1 MPAPNSP
8 LLRKINERAEEF
20 FPDFL
25 ISLFLLAFLIP
36 RMKRSLLPA
45 LALCAALSLSS
56 CALFKKHGS
65 SEEGG
70 IDGDYV
76 TGTPLPER
84 VEGSNFFGSNV
95 NRSQFQPVY
104 FGYDSFTVSDAEIA
118 KLDAVASAMKSMSS
132 DIIIAGFTDSR
143 GTEEYNRGLG
153 ERRAQAVREALIGM
167 GVSGSRLQTVSFGE
181 EMPADAG
188 ESESAYAKN
197 RRAEFGVIKK

>member
-1 MPAPNSP
+1 MLVSNVL
-8 LLRKINERAEEF
+8 LLRKSNARAEEI

-25 ISLFLLAFLIP
+25 ISLFLSAFLIP

-65 SEEGG
+65 EEGG
-70 IDGDYV
+70 VDGDYV

-84 VEGSNFFGSNV
+84 VEGANFFGGNV

-118 KLDAVASAMKSMSS
+118 KLDAVASAMKSMSN

-167 GVSGSRLQTVSFGE
+167 GVNAGRLQTVSFGE

-188 ESESAYAKN
+188 ESEAAYAKN